1 MWRNMSRELSKQTGK
16 NISHTTLF
24 CQGVV
29 ERRRRIIA
37 FLQSCHTNICWLL
50 LIFIIGRDIRN
61 MLATIKY
68 FRRIKGKK
76 SCSRTLA
83 LQLLHWL
90 LLLCISVFRSLIM
103 FLEFECFPLP
113 CFCFMPGAQQ
123 RIFKLTRNMGSNRH
137 DKTNYFYHKNTHT
150 GWFSDRTR
158 LSFKTSEWKLQRLCL

>member
-1 MWRNMSRELSKQTGK
+1 MSRELSKQTGEK
-16 NISHTTLF
+16 YLAYYTF

-37 FLQSCHTNICWLL
+37 FLQLCHTNICLLL

-76 SCSRTLA
+76 LCGLTLA
-83 LQLLHWL
+83 LQLLHRL
-90 LLLCISVFRSLIM
+90 LLLCISVFRSLVM
-103 FLEFECFPLP
+103 FLEFECFLLP

-150 GWFSDRTR
+150 G
-158 LSFKTSEWKLQRLCL
+158 